1 MYKEMIISIILVALI
16 VAGDLITQNYTKK
29 TVTTLIEELEVL
41 KQSLSQNI
49 EEQANDELEKLNEK
63 WEEVHDKL
71 AYYIEHD
78 ELEKVENNLTSCRS
92 LTKTGNF
99 DLAINEVEKMAFVLN
114 HITDKYS
121 FNFDIIL
128 EYFSIPFCLLFIIQ
142 NHRTNF
148 GYSSSSLGYYYI
160 IFFYIIF

>member
-121 FNFDIIL
+121 FNWV
-128 EYFSIPFCLLFIIQ
+128 
-142 NHRTNF
+142 N
-148 GYSSSSLGYYYI
+148 
-160 IFFYIIF
+160 IF

>member
-99 DLAINEVEKMAFVLN
+99 DLAINEVEKLAFVLN

-121 FNFDIIL
+121 FNWV
-128 EYFSIPFCLLFIIQ
+128 
-142 NHRTNF
+142 N
-148 GYSSSSLGYYYI
+148 
-160 IFFYIIF
+160 IF